1 MRFGICCAL
10 SEAEDAL
17 AAGFD
22 YVELSAQQ
30 LLENEADYTRLRPE
44 VTNLFFP
51 GAIKLFGSEKTPYL
65 DYAREV
71 IQGAHR
77 VGVSVMVVGSGGS
90 RRAPEG
96 LVASEG
102 TAQFARV
109 AAELA
114 EIAEPFGIQ
123 IAPESL
129 NRSETN
135 VGNDLSLLALSLR
148 DLGVGY
154 TADSYHVISEWVF
167 DGNEPAAPLE
177 HWRDQVPFLP
187 THVHFGDRARV
198 DPAPGDPD
206 VERFVARLKELGY
219 DGRVSLECRRR
230 DNQDLCAALQDLRT
244 LFS

>member
-1 MRFGICCAL
+1 MRFGLCCGLGEADGAL
-10 SEAEDAL
+10 E
-17 AAGFD
+17 AGFD
-22 YVELSAQQ
+22 YVELPAQQ
-30 LLENEADYTRLRPE
+30 LLANEPEFVRLRPE
-44 VTNLFFP
+44 ATNLFFP
-51 GAIKLFGSEKTPYL
+51 GTIKLFGPEKTPYL

-71 IQGAHR
+71 IERAAR

-96 LVASEG
+96 VAPADAE
-102 TAQFARV
+102 AQFARV

-114 EIAEPFGIQ
+114 EIAEPLGIQ

-135 VGNDLSLLALSLR
+135 VGNNLGKFAQSLR

-177 HWRDQVPFLP
+177 HWRDQVPYLP

-198 DPAPGDPD
+198 DPTPGDPD
-206 VERFVARLKELGY
+206 VELFVQRLKELGY
-219 DGRVSLECRRR
+219 DGRVSLECKRRSPGDLARALR
-230 DNQDLCAALQDLRT
+230 DCKQ
-244 LFS
+244 LFA